1 MGNGNL
7 RAVFIALA
15 ILIVV
20 FLLAY
25 EVLTRAVNWR
35 KVFDVRC
42 GAFVFDMGQ
51 WFLSWHRENGMASIR
66 CGPLGGNEAVDFIE
80 RLSKVLAI
88 L

>member
-25 EVLTRAVNWR
+25 EVLTRAVN
-35 KVFDVRC
+35 
-42 GAFVFDMGQ
+42 
-51 WFLSWHRENGMASIR
+51 
-66 CGPLGGNEAVDFIE
+66 
-80 RLSKVLAI
+80 
-88 L
+88 